1 MTNKWR
7 ILRRSLGS
15 NAHFAI
21 KLLNACA
28 RLHKFCINERISVDQ
43 PEEDLVMDEE
53 ETVFV
58 STNNTRLGYVPFDV
72 EELSQNRRNNQ
83 RINENLRSQSSVS
96 QFEADYSLRDHELS
110 AIIGLGQNITY
121 TGMQIGI

>member
-1 MTNKWR
+1 
-7 ILRRSLGS
+7 
-15 NAHFAI
+15 
-21 KLLNACA
+21 
-28 RLHKFCINERISVDQ
+28 
-43 PEEDLVMDEE
+43 MDEE
-53 ETVFV
+53 DIVLV
-58 STNNTRLGYVPFDV
+58 STSNTGIGYYVPSDV